1 MSAILLLIL
10 DRITGATGRLDSIS
24 LRMEIEGNENIWK
37 WNIFFCRGE
46 ENGEGKGGGDIMQT
60 KLQCD
65 IK

>member
-24 LRMEIEGNENIWK
+24 LIRGEEGSENIWK

-60 KLQCD
+60 KLQFD

>member
-10 DRITGATGRLDSIS
+10 DRITGATGWLDSIS
-24 LRMEIEGNENIWK
+24 LRMGEEGNENIWK

-46 ENGEGKGGGDIMQT
+46 ENGEGKEGGDIMQT